1 MGDESCDDGGE
12 QTSLTQK
19 KKGLMRLEARKG
31 RECAY
36 KYQRCVHVFAIFF
49 EHGTVM
55 FVGNGFVDSP
65 KVRRGIDIGRGGV

>member
-1 MGDESCDDGGE
+1 
-12 QTSLTQK
+12 
-19 KKGLMRLEARKG
+19 MRLEARKG

-36 KYQRCVHVFAIFF
+36 KYQRCVHVFAIFL